1 MRVIVGITGATGA
14 ALGVRVLEVLRSLDV
29 ETHLVL
35 TKWGRAT
42 IKLETDRTPE
52 EVERLAAAS
61 YRDDALASAI
71 ASGSFRVDGMLV
83 MPCSAKTLA
92 AISAG
97 LAGTLLTRAADVAIK
112 ERTPLVLCVREVP
125 LSAIHLENMLK
136 LVRAGVTIMPP
147 LPSFYLGP
155 ESVDELVDQI
165 VVRALDQLGIE
176 VPQAA
181 RWEGPRGGIRDAGSE
196 RARGAVAPRLLGER
210 IT

>member
-42 IKLETDRTPE
+42 IKLETDLTPE

-112 ERTPLVLCVREVP
+112 ERTPLVLCVREAP
-125 LSAIHLENMLK
+125 LSPIHLENMLK

-147 LPSFYLGP
+147 LPSYYLGP

-165 VVRALDQLGIE
+165 VVRALDQLRIE
-176 VPQAA
+176 VPQAP
-181 RWEGPRGGIRDAGSE
+181 RWDGPRGRIRDAGSE
-196 RARGAVAPRLLGER
+196 HAGGAVAPRLLGER
-210 IT
+210 LT